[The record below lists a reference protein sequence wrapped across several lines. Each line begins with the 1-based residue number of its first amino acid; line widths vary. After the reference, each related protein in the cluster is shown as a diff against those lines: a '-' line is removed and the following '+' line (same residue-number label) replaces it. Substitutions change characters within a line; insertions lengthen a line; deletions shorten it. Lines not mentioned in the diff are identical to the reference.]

1 MVVLPTGPENALA
14 LLALAA
20 YHTCAPVN
28 ASCTAAEL
36 LDDARRLNARSIV
49 TTRDAEERLELRRLA
64 SELDCD
70 VVYLDPRAS
79 GPCGLFDMDTMGQAP
94 AQVPFRPAK
103 LHGLD
108 DQSLILHT
116 SGTSGKKKVVPYSL
130 LSLIVGTSCVIESWD
145 LQEADVNRELDFLF
159 PRKKKEEH

>member
-14 LLALAA
+14 LLAIAS

-36 LDDARRLNARSIV
+36 LDDARRLNAKAIV
-49 TTRDAEERLELRRLA
+49 TTRDSEDRLELRTLRNQL
-64 SELDCD
+64 ECD
-70 VVYLDPRAS
+70 IIFVEPRTS
-79 GPCGLFDMDTMGQAP
+79 GPCGLFDMKVMGEEIVEFP
-94 AQVPFRPAK
+94 NHPST

-116 SGTSGKKKVVPYSL
+116 SGTSGKKKVVPYTL
-130 LSLIVGTSCVIESWD
+130 LSLMVGTCAVVESWD
-145 LQEADVNRELDFLF
+145 LQPTDVNCEFFIFVL
-159 PRKKKEEH
+159 